1 LHWANIIRKIEN
13 YPTLKTPKSVI
24 YSAVGLMIVA
34 TSILKAYFC
43 KKILLVNY
51 LSVENI
57 SKSFGERAL
66 FNNLSFGINKDQ
78 KIAFIAK
85 NGSGKTTIMKIING
99 EDEPDTGN
107 VVLRKG
113 IKMAFLSQ
121 VGSLQDELTIEES
134 IFASDNP
141 VLKVIEA
148 YEKALENPENEEAY
162 QKAFD
167 GMDQHNAWDFETQY
181 KQILFKLK
189 LEDFKLKVKNLSGGQ
204 KKRLSLAIILINRPD
219 LLILDEPTNHLDLE
233 MIEWLETYFAKENIT
248 LFMVTHDRFFLE
260 RVCNEIIE
268 LDNGK
273 LYQYK
278 GNYSYYLEKKEERI
292 ASENSSVDKAQ
303 NLFVKELE
311 WMRRQPKARTTKSK
325 SRQDDFYDIKEKAQS
340 RRRENKVEL
349 EINMERMGSKIIELH
364 KISKKF
370 KEHVILD
377 TFSFD
382 FQRGERI
389 GIIGK
394 NGTGKSTFLNLLTGT
409 IPLDSGK
416 VVVGETIKIG
426 YYTQS
431 GINPKP
437 GQRVIDVI
445 KEYGEF
451 IPLMKGKLIS
461 ASQLLERFLFDSKK
475 QYDFVDR
482 LSGGELKR
490 LYLCTVLIQNP
501 NFLILD
507 EPTNDLDIVTLNVL
521 ESFLLDYPG
530 CLLVVSHDRYFM
542 DKIVDHLFIFRG
554 QGEIEDFPGNYS
566 DFRAYEDSADVA
578 QKEEN
583 KADKKDWK
591 QNNPTGNLTFNEQ
604 KEFQKTER
612 EIKDL
617 EIQKIAIEQ
626 LFSDGKVADTDIEKK
641 ANELKNIISKME
653 AKEERWFEL
662 SSKMEG

>member
-1 LHWANIIRKIEN
+1 
-13 YPTLKTPKSVI
+13 
-24 YSAVGLMIVA
+24 M
-34 TSILKAYFC
+34 
-43 KKILLVNY
+43 NY

-57 SKSFGERAL
+57 SKSFGERTL
-66 FNNLSFGINKDQ
+66 FDNISFGINKDQ

-85 NGSGKTTIMKIING
+85 NGSGKTTIMSIING
-99 EDEPDTGN
+99 LDEPDTGQ

-113 IKMAFLSQ
+113 IRMAFLSQ
-121 VGSLQDELTIEES
+121 DNNLQEELTIEES
-134 IFASDNP
+134 IFASDNET
-141 VLKVIEA
+141 LKVIEA
-148 YEKALENPENEEAY
+148 YEKALENPDDEEAY

-233 MIEWLETYFAKENIT
+233 MIEWLESYFAKENIT

-292 ASENSSVDKAQ
+292 TSENSSIDKAK

-325 SRQDDFYDIKEKAQS
+325 SRQDDFYVIKEKAQS
-340 RRRENKVEL
+340 RRKDNKVEL

-364 KISKKF
+364 KLSKKF
-370 KEHVILD
+370 KDRVILD
-377 TFSFD
+377 NFSFD

-409 IPLDSGK
+409 IPPDSGR
-416 VVVGETIKIG
+416 VVKGDTIKIG

-437 GQRVIDVI
+437 NQRVIDII
-445 KEYGEF
+445 KEYGEY
-451 IPLMKGKLIS
+451 IPLAKGKIIS
-461 ASQLLERFLFDSKK
+461 ASQLLERFLFDAKK
-475 QYDFVDR
+475 QYDYVEK

-554 QGEIEDFPGNYS
+554 QGEIENFPGNYS

-583 KADKKDWK
+583 KAEKKDWK
-591 QNNPTGNLTFNEQ
+591 QNNPTGNLSFNEQ
-604 KEFQKTER
+604 KEYQKIER

-617 EIQKIAIEQ
+617 EIEKIKIEQ
-626 LFSDGKVADTDIEKK
+626 LFSEGKVADADIEKK
-641 ANELKNIISKME
+641 ANELQSIINKID

-662 SSKMEG
+662 SAKIEG

>member
-1 LHWANIIRKIEN
+1 LLSTIG
-13 YPTLKTPKSVI
+13 KSTFKV
-24 YSAVGLMIVA
+24 
-34 TSILKAYFC
+34 
-43 KKILLVNY
+43 ILLQKISLV
-51 LSVENI
+51 SVENI
-57 SKSFGERAL
+57 SKSFGERTL
-66 FNNLSFGINKDQ
+66 FENISFGINKDQ

-85 NGSGKTTIMKIING
+85 NGSGKTTIMNIING
-99 EDEPDTGN
+99 FDEPDTGQ
-107 VVLRKG
+107 VILRKS
-113 IKMAFLSQ
+113 IRMAFLSQ
-121 VGSLQDELTIEES
+121 DNNLQEELTIEES
-134 IFASDNP
+134 IFASDNET
-141 VLKVIEA
+141 LKVIEA
-148 YEKALENPENEEAY
+148 YEKALENPEDEEAY

-233 MIEWLETYFAKENIT
+233 MIEWLESYFSKENIT

-273 LYQYK
+273 IYQYK
-278 GNYSYYLEKKEERI
+278 GHYSYYLEKKEERI
-292 ASENSSVDKAQ
+292 ASENASVDKAQ
-303 NLFVKELE
+303 NLFIKELE

-340 RRRENKVEL
+340 RRKENKVEL

-370 KEHVILD
+370 KEHVILNEF
-377 TFSFD
+377 TFD

-409 IPLDSGK
+409 LALDSGK
-416 VVVGETIKIG
+416 VIVGDTIKIG

-437 GQRVIDVI
+437 GQRVIDII

-451 IPLMKGKLIS
+451 IPLSKGRMIS
-461 ASQLLERFLFDSKK
+461 ASQLLERFLFDAKK
-475 QYDFVDR
+475 QYDYVEK

-554 QGEIEDFPGNYS
+554 QGVIENFPGNYS

-583 KADKKDWK
+583 KAEKKDWK

-604 KEFQKTER
+604 KEFQKLER

-617 EIQKIAIEQ
+617 EEQKTSIEL
-626 LFSDGKVADTDIEKK
+626 LFAEGKVAEAAIEKK
-641 ANELKNIISKME
+641 GNELQNLINKTE

-662 SSKMEG
+662 SAKMEG

>member
-1 LHWANIIRKIEN
+1 
-13 YPTLKTPKSVI
+13 
-24 YSAVGLMIVA
+24 M
-34 TSILKAYFC
+34 
-43 KKILLVNY
+43 NY

-57 SKSFGERAL
+57 SKSFGERTL
-66 FNNLSFGINKDQ
+66 FQEISFGINKDQ

-85 NGSGKTTIMKIING
+85 NGSGKTQIMRMING
-99 EDEPDTGN
+99 DDEPDTGQI
-107 VVLRKG
+107 VIRKG

-121 VGSLQDELTIEES
+121 NNNLQDELTIEES
-134 IFASDNP
+134 IFASDND
-141 VLKVIEA
+141 VLKVIER
-148 YEKALENPENEEAY
+148 YEKALENPEDEEKY
-162 QKAFD
+162 QLAFD
-167 GMDQHNAWDFETQY
+167 EMDRHNAWDFETQF
-181 KQILFKLK
+181 KQILSKLK
-189 LEDFKLKVKNLSGGQ
+189 LEDLKLKVKSLSGGQ

-233 MIEWLETYFAKENIT
+233 MIEWLESYFAKENIT

-273 LYQYK
+273 LYSYK
-278 GNYSYYLEKKEERI
+278 GNYSYYLQKKEERI
-292 ASENSSVDKAQ
+292 AMENSSIDKAQ
-303 NLFVKELE
+303 NLFVKELA

-325 SRQDDFYDIKEKAQS
+325 SRQDDFYKIKEVAES
-340 RRRENKVEL
+340 RRKENVVEL

-364 KISKKF
+364 KLFKKF
-370 KEHVILD
+370 KDKVILD
-377 TFSFD
+377 NFTYD

-394 NGTGKSTFLNLLTGT
+394 NGTGKSTFLNILTKT
-409 IPLDSGK
+409 MVPDSGK
-416 VVVGETIKIG
+416 VVIGDTIKVG

-437 GQRVIDVI
+437 GQKVIDII

-451 IPLMKGKLIS
+451 IPLTKGKIIS
-461 ASQLLERFLFDSKK
+461 ASQLLERFLFDAKK
-475 QYDFVDR
+475 QYDFVEK

-554 QGEIEDFPGNYS
+554 EGQIEDFPGNYS
-566 DFRAYEDSADVA
+566 DFRAYEDSSEPTK
-578 QKEEN
+578 KELNSVNTEKN
-583 KADKKDWK
+583 SWK
-591 QNNPTGNLTFNEQ
+591 QNNSTAAGLNFNEQ
-604 KEFQKTER
+604 KEFNKLER

-617 EIQKIAIEQ
+617 EYEKKQIEN
-626 LFSDGKVADTDIEKK
+626 LFAEGKVADEDITNK
-641 ANELKNIISKME
+641 ANELEKIIKKLE
-653 AKEERWFEL
+653 EKEERWFEL
-662 SSKMEG
+662 SSKME

>member
-1 LHWANIIRKIEN
+1 
-13 YPTLKTPKSVI
+13 
-24 YSAVGLMIVA
+24 M
-34 TSILKAYFC
+34 
-43 KKILLVNY
+43 NY

-57 SKSFGERAL
+57 SKSFGERTL
-66 FNNLSFGINKDQ
+66 FDNISFGINKDQ

-85 NGSGKTTIMKIING
+85 NGSGKTTIMSIING
-99 EDEPDTGN
+99 LEESDTGQ

-121 VGSLQDELTIEES
+121 NNNLQDELTIEES
-134 IFASDNP
+134 IFASDNET
-141 VLKVIEA
+141 LKVIEA
-148 YEKALENPENEEAY
+148 YEKALENPEDEEAY

-189 LEDFKLKVKNLSGGQ
+189 LENFKLKVKNLSGGQ

-233 MIEWLETYFAKENIT
+233 MIEWLESYFAKENIT

-325 SRQDDFYDIKEKAQS
+325 SRQDDFYVIKEKAQS

-370 KEHVILD
+370 KDHVIMD
-377 TFSFD
+377 NFSFD

-409 IPLDSGK
+409 LPLDGGK
-416 VVVGETIKIG
+416 VIVGETIKVG

-554 QGEIEDFPGNYS
+554 DGVVEDFPGNYS

-583 KADKKDWK
+583 KAEKKDWK

-604 KEFQKTER
+604 KEFQKIER

-617 EIQKIAIEQ
+617 EEQKAKIEL
-626 LFSDGKVADTDIEKK
+626 LFSEGKVADADIEKK
-641 ANELKNIISKME
+641 AKELENLIKKME
-653 AKEERWFEL
+653 TKEERWFEL
-662 SSKMEG
+662 SAKMEG

>member
-1 LHWANIIRKIEN
+1 
-13 YPTLKTPKSVI
+13 
-24 YSAVGLMIVA
+24 M
-34 TSILKAYFC
+34 
-43 KKILLVNY
+43 NY

-57 SKSFGERAL
+57 SKSFGERTL
-66 FNNLSFGINKDQ
+66 FKDISFGINKDQ

-85 NGSGKTTIMKIING
+85 NGSGKTCIMKIING
-99 EDEPDTGN
+99 EDEPDTGQ
-107 VVLRKG
+107 VVVRKD

-121 VGSLQDELTIEES
+121 DHNLQDELTIEES
-134 IFASDNP
+134 IFASDNEI
-141 VLKVIEA
+141 LKVIEQ
-148 YEKALENPENEEAY
+148 YEKALEHPEDEEAY

-167 GMDQHNAWDFETQY
+167 NMDRHNAWDFETQF

-204 KKRLSLAIILINRPD
+204 KKRLSLAIILISRPD

-233 MIEWLETYFAKENIT
+233 MIEWLESYFAKENIT

-292 ASENSSVDKAQ
+292 ASENASIDKAQ
-303 NLFVKELE
+303 NLFVKELA

-325 SRQDDFYDIKEKAQS
+325 SRQDDFYIIKEKAES
-340 RRRENKVEL
+340 RRKENVVEL

-370 KEHVILD
+370 GDKVILND
-377 TFSFD
+377 FTFD
-382 FQRGERI
+382 FQRGARI

-409 IPLDSGK
+409 IPTDSGK
-416 VVVGETIKIG
+416 VVVGDTIKIG

-437 GQRVIDVI
+437 GQRVIDII
-445 KEYGEF
+445 KEYGEY
-451 IPLMKGKLIS
+451 IPLAKGRIIS

-475 QYDFVDR
+475 QYDYVEK

-542 DKIVDHLFIFRG
+542 DKIVDHLFVFRG
-554 QGEIEDFPGNYS
+554 QGEIENFPGNYS
-566 DFRAYEDSADVA
+566 DFRAYEDSADVI

-583 KADKKDWK
+583 KAEKKDWK
-591 QNNPTGNLTFNEQ
+591 QQNNTSGLSFNEQ
-604 KEFQKTER
+604 KEFQKIER
-612 EIKDL
+612 EIKEL
-617 EIQKIAIEQ
+617 ELKKKEIEQ

-641 ANELKNIISKME
+641 ANELQNVIKKME
-653 AKEERWFEL
+653 EKEERWFEL
-662 SSKMEG
+662 SAKIEG

>member
-1 LHWANIIRKIEN
+1 
-13 YPTLKTPKSVI
+13 
-24 YSAVGLMIVA
+24 M
-34 TSILKAYFC
+34 
-43 KKILLVNY
+43 NY

-57 SKSFGERAL
+57 SKSFGERTL
-66 FNNLSFGINKDQ
+66 FKDISFGINKDQ

-85 NGSGKTTIMKIING
+85 NGSGKTQIMRMING
-99 EDEPDTGN
+99 DDEPDSGQIII
-107 VVLRKG
+107 RKG

-121 VGSLQDELTIEES
+121 NNNLQDELTIEES
-134 IFASDNP
+134 IFASDNEI
-141 VLKVIEA
+141 LHVIER
-148 YEKALENPENEEAY
+148 YEKALENPEDEEKY
-162 QKAFD
+162 QLAFD
-167 GMDQHNAWDFETQY
+167 EMDRFNAWDFETQF
-181 KQILFKLK
+181 KQILSKLK
-189 LEDFKLKVKNLSGGQ
+189 LDDLKLKVKSLSGGQ

-233 MIEWLETYFAKENIT
+233 MIEWLESYFAKENIT

-273 LYQYK
+273 LYSYK
-278 GNYSYYLEKKEERI
+278 GNYSYYLQKKEERI
-292 ASENSSVDKAQ
+292 AMENSTIDKAQ
-303 NLFVKELE
+303 NLFVKELA

-325 SRQDDFYDIKEKAQS
+325 SRQDDFYKIKSVAES
-340 RRRENKVEL
+340 RRKENVVEL

-364 KISKKF
+364 KIYKKF
-370 KEHVILD
+370 KDKVILD
-377 TFSFD
+377 NFSYD

-394 NGTGKSTFLNLLTGT
+394 NGTGKSTFLNILTKT
-409 IPLDSGK
+409 IQPDAGK
-416 VVVGETIKIG
+416 VVIGETIKVG

-437 GQRVIDVI
+437 GQKVIDII
-445 KEYGEF
+445 KEYGEY
-451 IPLMKGKLIS
+451 IPLTKGKIIS
-461 ASQLLERFLFDSKK
+461 ASQLLERFLFDAKK
-475 QYDFVDR
+475 QYDYVEK

-542 DKIVDHLFIFRG
+542 DKIVDHLFVFRG
-554 QGEIEDFPGNYS
+554 EGEVEDFPGNYS
-566 DFRAYEDSADVA
+566 DFRAYEDSAEPEKNET
-578 QKEEN
+578 KEKVN
-583 KADKKDWK
+583 WK
-591 QNNPTGNLTFNEQ
+591 QNNPTTSGLNFNEQ
-604 KEFQKTER
+604 KEFNKIER

-617 EIQKIAIEQ
+617 EYEKKQIEN
-626 LFSDGKVADTDIEKK
+626 LFAEGKVADADITKK
-641 ANELKNIISKME
+641 AEELQAIINKLE

-662 SSKMEG
+662 SSKME

>member
-1 LHWANIIRKIEN
+1 
-13 YPTLKTPKSVI
+13 
-24 YSAVGLMIVA
+24 M
-34 TSILKAYFC
+34 
-43 KKILLVNY
+43 NY

-57 SKSFGERAL
+57 SKSFGERTL
-66 FNNLSFGINKDQ
+66 FKDISFGINKDQ

-85 NGSGKTTIMKIING
+85 NGSGKTSIMKIING
-99 EDEPDTGN
+99 EDESDTGQ
-107 VVLRKG
+107 VVVRKD

-121 VGSLQDELTIEES
+121 DNNLQEELTIEES
-134 IFASDNP
+134 IFASDNET
-141 VLKVIEA
+141 LKVIQE
-148 YEKALENPENEEAY
+148 YEKALENPEDEEAY

-167 GMDQHNAWDFETQY
+167 RMDQHDAWDFETQF

-204 KKRLSLAIILINRPD
+204 KKRLSLAIILISRPD

-233 MIEWLETYFAKENIT
+233 MIEWLESYFAKENIT

-292 ASENSSVDKAQ
+292 ASENSSIDKAQ
-303 NLFVKELE
+303 NLFKKELE

-325 SRQDDFYDIKEKAQS
+325 SRQDDFYVIKEKAES
-340 RRRENKVEL
+340 RRKENKVEL

-364 KISKKF
+364 KTSKKF
-370 KEHVILD
+370 DDKVILD
-377 TFSFD
+377 NFSFD

-394 NGTGKSTFLNLLTGT
+394 NGTGKSSFLNLLTGT

-437 GQRVIDVI
+437 GQRVIDII
-445 KEYGEF
+445 KEYGEY
-451 IPLMKGKLIS
+451 IPLTKGKIIS

-475 QYDFVDR
+475 QYDYVEK

-542 DKIVDHLFIFRG
+542 DKIVDLLFVFRG
-554 QGEIEDFPGNYS
+554 DGVIENFPGNYS
-566 DFRAYEDSADVA
+566 DFRAYEDSADVQ
-578 QKEEN
+578 QKEDN
-583 KADKKDWK
+583 KTEKKAWK

-604 KEFQKTER
+604 KEFQKIER

-617 EIQKIAIEQ
+617 ELEKAKIEL
-626 LFSDGKVADTDIEKK
+626 LFSEGKVADAEIEKR
-641 ANELKNIISKME
+641 ANELQVIIKKME
-653 AKEERWFEL
+653 DKEERWFEL
-662 SSKMEG
+662 SAKMEG

>member
-1 LHWANIIRKIEN
+1 
-13 YPTLKTPKSVI
+13 
-24 YSAVGLMIVA
+24 
-34 TSILKAYFC
+34 
-43 KKILLVNY
+43 VNY

-57 SKSFGERAL
+57 SKSFGERTL
-66 FNNLSFGINKDQ
+66 FDNISFGINKDQ

-85 NGSGKTTIMKIING
+85 NGSGKTTIMSIING
-99 EDEPDTGN
+99 LEESDTGQ

-121 VGSLQDELTIEES
+121 NNNLQEELSIEES
-134 IFASDNP
+134 IFASDNET
-141 VLKVIEA
+141 LKVIEA
-148 YEKALENPENEEAY
+148 YEKALENPEDEEAY

-189 LEDFKLKVKNLSGGQ
+189 LENFKLKVKNLSGGQ

-233 MIEWLETYFAKENIT
+233 MIEWLESYFAKENIT

-370 KEHVILD
+370 KDHVIMD
-377 TFSFD
+377 NFSFD

-394 NGTGKSTFLNLLTGT
+394 NGTGKSTFLNLLTGAL
-409 IPLDSGK
+409 PLDGGK
-416 VVVGETIKIG
+416 VIVGETIKVG

-461 ASQLLERFLFDSKK
+461 ASQLLERFLFDAKK

-554 QGEIEDFPGNYS
+554 DGVVEDFPGNYS

-583 KADKKDWK
+583 KAEKKDWK

-604 KEFQKTER
+604 KEYQKTER

-617 EIQKIAIEQ
+617 EEQKGKIEL
-626 LFSDGKVADTDIEKK
+626 LFSEGKVADADIEKK
-641 ANELKNIISKME
+641 AKELQNLINKME

-662 SSKMEG
+662 SAKMEG